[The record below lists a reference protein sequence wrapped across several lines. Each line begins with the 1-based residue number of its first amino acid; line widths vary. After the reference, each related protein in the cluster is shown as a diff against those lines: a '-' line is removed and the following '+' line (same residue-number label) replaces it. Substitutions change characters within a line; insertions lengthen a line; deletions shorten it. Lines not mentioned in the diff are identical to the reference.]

1 LDEGVPQRFPFEI
14 KELLQQ
20 ISTGLGKRTAGFKT
34 YKRDPQHRGTQMM
47 GGGDNYR
54 EFLFRYKPGS
64 LRQTEPEYKYVHD
77 FNLDDADRIGG
88 VVHARTTDRADQF
101 GRRLLHI
108 EEIQSDMHQKVN
120 MAQRAL
126 KKRHAIWEKD
136 GLTPEKG
143 YSRLTKQEK
152 KTYDNLVR
160 DGKYAPRGDL
170 KEEIGT
176 ANEQHFALVKAK
188 IEDLLAQPQT
198 KQTVTR
204 LTKLKKERT
213 KIRKMIKE
221 EKAKMAEGNHSG
233 IPQGP
238 LSKTEDYNEFIMKYL
253 LRVAREG
260 GYDGITINTSA
271 IKNLGLSPTN
281 QDFKG
286 NLVAYGPMAQGAMK
300 KAANKSGAKFMKTVI
315 VDDEKRAWEVPM
327 ILFKE
332 NKAAQA
338 IIDKGLPVYKKGGIV
353 KK

>member
-1 LDEGVPQRFPFEI
+1 M
-14 KELLQQ
+14 
-20 ISTGLGKRTAGFKT
+20 A
-34 YKRDPQHRGTQMM
+34 
-47 GGGDNYR
+47 GGDNYR
-54 EFLFRYKPGS
+54 EFLFKAKPGS
-64 LRQTEPEYKYVHD
+64 LRQNEPEYRYAHD
-77 FNLDDADRIGG
+77 FNLTPTDLKGG
-88 VVHARTTDRADQF
+88 VVHARTSDRADQF

-120 MAQRAL
+120 MAFRKL
-126 KKRHAIWEKD
+126 KRMHADWAKK
-136 GLTPEKG
+136 GKTPEG
-143 YSRLTKQEK
+143 EYK
-152 KTYDNLVR
+152 KMSEAQKKEYDKLVAS
-160 DGKYAPRGDL
+160 GKYAPRGDL

-238 LSKTEDYNEFIMKYL
+238 LSKTEDYNEFIMKYML
-253 LRVAREG
+253 KVAREG
-260 GYDGITINTSA
+260 GYDGITINTAA
-271 IKNLGLSPTN
+271 IKNKGLNPTN

-315 VDDEKRAWEVPM
+315 VDGDKKVWEVPM